1 MWWDAEKI
9 GTPMTTWISSGYLSR
24 DYLVGQAAEPS
35 SECTVCFEVDPENR
49 LCTIFFRL
57 RHAALAL

>member
-1 MWWDAEKI
+1 MWWDAEKVD
-9 GTPMTTWISSGYLSR
+9 TPMATCIRSECLSR
-24 DYLVGQAAEPS
+24 HYLVGQAAEPS